1 LPAFNGVVEVL
12 TSLCLQVDKVIPL
25 NFNNNPINTINAAI
39 PAWAQGLNSTTS
51 PIMIADCSSE
61 AGYTNAMNRDGVH
74 PNAQGDALMAKQ
86 IGPIL
91 INLIKDKLAG
101 N

>member
-1 LPAFNGVVEVL
+1 V
-12 TSLCLQVDKVIPL
+12 LQVDKVIPL
-25 NFNNNPINTINAAI
+25 NFNNAPIDAVNAAI
-39 PAWAQGLNSTTS
+39 PAWAEKMNSAES
-51 PIMIADCSSE
+51 PIMIADCSTD
-61 AGYTNAMNRDGVH
+61 AGYTTAMNRDGVH

-91 INLIKDKLAG
+91 IGLINKDLTM

>member
-1 LPAFNGVVEVL
+1 L
-12 TSLCLQVDKVIPL
+12 VIPL
-25 NFNNNPINTINAAI
+25 SFNNNGINTLNAAI
-39 PAWAQGLNSTTS
+39 PAWAAQKNSTES
-51 PIMIADCSSE
+51 PIQLADCSTK

-91 INLIKDKLAG
+91 IQMIKDKIAG
-101 N
+101 V